1 MAVKY
6 LNRRQTR
13 KEDVETEFNS
23 IYLLQHENLV
33 QLYDLYET
41 ASNLLIV
48 MELLVSLGEFC
59 CNYWMVWMWLRI
71 FVYFISWIFVQT
83 YTIFSNWHIFA
94 SLLSHSYPR
103 LGLRI

>member
-48 MELLVSLGEFC
+48 MELLVSLG
-59 CNYWMVWMWLRI
+59 YL
-71 FVYFISWIFVQT
+71 
-83 YTIFSNWHIFA
+83 SNFA
-94 SLLSHSYPR
+94 AIIEWCEC
-103 LGLRI
+103 G

>member
-48 MELLVSLGEFC
+48 MELLVSLGD
-59 CNYWMVWMWLRI
+59 L
-71 FVYFISWIFVQT
+71 
-83 YTIFSNWHIFA
+83 SNFA
-94 SLLSHSYPR
+94 AIIEC
-103 LGLRI
+103 G

>member
-23 IYLLQHENLV
+23 IHLLQHENLV

-41 ASNLLIV
+41 ASNL
-48 MELLVSLGEFC
+48 EL
-59 CNYWMVWMWLRI
+59 
-71 FVYFISWIFVQT
+71 
-83 YTIFSNWHIFA
+83 
-94 SLLSHSYPR
+94 
-103 LGLRI
+103 

>member
-48 MELLVSLGEFC
+48 MELLVSLG
-59 CNYWMVWMWLRI
+59 
-71 FVYFISWIFVQT
+71 FV
-83 YTIFSNWHIFA
+83 
-94 SLLSHSYPR
+94 
-103 LGLRI
+103 